1 MTTGMSGCCSLTV
14 SSSCRPSSWLP
25 WSQMSRNTR
34 FGRRDLI
41 SFTAPSLS
49 RAVRVPWPSSCRRP
63 ATSSQMSASSS
74 TIRISDA
81 ISQCSLFL
89 LLDDDLRFD
98 FFDLCL
104 SLLRRSHAG
113 RARAG
118 RRTLVDEVQP
128 HPGAALAGKFL
139 GSVAQL
145 DAAAV
150 FLENAADDGEAKA
163 RALLAGGD
171 IGLEQP
177 VAIFLRQA
185 DAVVDHVDEDVVAL
199 THRGHANAAT
209 AALGLRN
216 RGDGLGRVLDDVGEP
231 LRDQSAVEP
240 RQHRIL
246 GHFKVD

>member
-14 SSSCRPSSWLP
+14 SSSCRPSSRLP

-41 SFTAPSLS
+41 SFSAPSLS

-104 SLLRRSHAG
+104 SLLRRSYAG
-113 RARAG
+113 RARTG

-139 GSVAQL
+139 VTVAQL
-145 DAAAV
+145 AAAAV
-150 FLENAADDGEAKA
+150 FLENAPDDGEAKA
-163 RALLAGGD
+163 GALLAGGD
-171 IGLEQP
+171 IRLEQP
-177 VAIFLRQA
+177 VAVFLRQA
-185 DAVVDHVDEDVVAL
+185 NAVVDHVDIDVVPFAHRSHPDAAAAKHAL
-199 THRGHANAAT
+199 RHGR
-209 AALGLRN
+209 
-216 RGDGLGRVLDDVGEP
+216 DGFGRVLDDVGEP
-231 LRDQSAVEP
+231 LRDQPPIES
-240 RQHRIL
+240 RRHR
-246 GHFKVD
+246 